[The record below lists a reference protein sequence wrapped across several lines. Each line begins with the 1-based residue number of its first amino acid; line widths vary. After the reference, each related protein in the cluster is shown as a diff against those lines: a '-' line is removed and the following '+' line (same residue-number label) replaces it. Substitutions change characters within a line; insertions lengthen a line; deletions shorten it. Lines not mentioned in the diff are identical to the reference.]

1 MKFTAFILGLTA
13 FGLVSADVSHLAK
26 NQQSGHH
33 HNSFNNGGQQIVM
46 KQAFMNNAF
55 TGNTQNTPQK
65 RYWWMNTETLP
76 FTSNNQ
82 PQNSRNHVDNL
93 AIASSSIEC
102 KRCASSSVQL
112 KRSHNTHNSDPYS
125 HNPFM
130 KGRYITRQPTNNQNS
145 IHTHSA
151 QIAGSPSEVNNYF
164 GAAKNFQSSRLQQQ
178 QQSCDANSACV
189 APRFCFNGIIDQSY
203 ENQVPRNAVS
213 SPTLVV
219 VYTTLLAFCESG
231 YIKKGRNL
239 HFLTS
244 G

>member
-13 FGLVSADVSHLAK
+13 YGLVSADVSHLAK
-26 NQQSGHH
+26 NQQASHH
-33 HNSFNNGGQQIVM
+33 HNSFNGGQQIVM
-46 KQAFMNNAF
+46 KQAYNNNNNAF
-55 TGNTQNTPQK
+55 TGNFQNSPQK

-76 FTSNNQ
+76 FNHNNNH
-82 PQNSRNHVDNL
+82 QNSRNQVDNL

-112 KRSHNTHNSDPYS
+112 KRHNTQHNSDPYS

-130 KGRYITRQPTNNQNS
+130 KGRYITRQPSHNS
-145 IHTHSA
+145 IHTNSA
-151 QIAGSPSEVNNYF
+151 PIAGSPSEVNNYF
-164 GAAKNFQSSRLQQQ
+164 GGASKNFQSSRLQQQ
-178 QQSCDANSACV
+178 PSSSASCTDSSSACV

-213 SPTLVV
+213 TPTLCK
-219 VYTTLLAFCESG
+219 LLACVNH
-231 YIKKGRNL
+231 KKGRHL